1 MRASSG
7 EQERGMRSP
16 FPGMDPYLENPAR
29 WAGVH
34 HGLIAAIRADLN
46 RRLGPRFVADADTTV
61 YVVTPEDRRW
71 VYPDV
76 FVAEVRRA
84 VGAGAGA
91 RIEAP
96 VQVLIDGPE
105 TYSQPHVLIR
115 DTRNRDVVTI
125 LEVLSPISKAPSTSQ
140 ARSDFL
146 RKRAEVFSSR
156 THWVEI
162 DLLRAGERTPEVRG
176 AGDYY
181 ALVKRPGSAVA
192 DVWPT
197 SLRDR
202 LSTIGVPLRDDADD
216 VPLDL
221 QAMLD
226 RVWTDGRY
234 ADLVD
239 YAGSPPP
246 PALTAADARWAA
258 EQVHRW
264 WDSASQHQP
273 APPT

>member
-1 MRASSG
+1 
-7 EQERGMRSP
+7 MRSP
-16 FPGMDPYLENPAR
+16 FPGMDPYLEDPDR

-34 HGLIAAIRADLN
+34 GLLISAIRLELN

-76 FVAEVRRA
+76 FVTELRRA

-105 TYSQPHVLIR
+105 TYSQPHVVIR
-115 DTRNRDVVTI
+115 DTANLNVVTFLEI
-125 LEVLSPISKAPSTSQ
+125 LLPINKAPVNSR

-146 RKRAEVFSSR
+146 RKRSEVISSR

-162 DLLRAGERTPEVRG
+162 DLLRAGERPPEVRG
-176 AGDYY
+176 TGDYY
-181 ALVKRPGSAVA
+181 ALVKQAGSAVA
-192 DVWPT
+192 GVWPVG
-197 SLRDR
+197 LRDP
-202 LSTIGVPLRDDADD
+202 LPTMGIPLRDAAD

-226 RVWTDGRY
+226 RVWEDGRY
-234 ADLVD
+234 ADLID
-239 YAGSPPP
+239 YASSPPP
-246 PALTAADARWAA
+246 PALIGADAHWAA
-258 EQVHRW
+258 EQVRLW
-264 WDSASQHQP
+264 SDASA
-273 APPT
+273 

>member
-1 MRASSG
+1 
-7 EQERGMRSP
+7 MRSP
-16 FPGMDPYLENPAR
+16 FPGMDPYLENPGR

-34 HGLIAAIRADLN
+34 NGLIAAIRADLN
-46 RRLGPRFVADADTTV
+46 RHIRPRFVADADATV
-61 YVVTPEDRRW
+61 YVIAAEDRRW

-76 FVAEVRRA
+76 FVIEARQA
-84 VGAGAGA
+84 VGAGVGA

-105 TYSQPHVLIR
+105 TFSDPYVVIR
-115 DTRNRDVVTI
+115 DSANLDVVTI
-125 LEVLSPISKAPSTSQ
+125 LEVLSPINKAPSTSQ

-146 RKRAEVFSSR
+146 RKRSGTFASR

-176 AGDYY
+176 AGDYCV
-181 ALVKRPGSAVA
+181 LVKRSNTAVA
-192 DVWPT
+192 GVWPIG
-197 SLRDR
+197 LRDR
-202 LSTIGVPLRDDADD
+202 LPTIGVPLRDDADD

-226 RVWTDGRY
+226 QVWTDGGY
-234 ADLVD
+234 VDLVD

-246 PALTAADARWAA
+246 PALDAADARWAA
-258 EQVHRW
+258 EQVRQW
-264 WDSASQHQP
+264 REASA
-273 APPT
+273 